1 MGASE
6 NGRAA
11 TGSSGTLGQ
20 AAGDVLQLVSF
31 RLGAEEY
38 GLETLKVQEIIRL
51 PDITRVPNSPQCI
64 KGVTNL
70 RGKVI
75 PVIGLRQRFGL
86 APRDQD
92 KETRVIVVEV
102 NGDIIGFEVDSVSEV
117 LRIPMSTVEPPPRL
131 SKRNNEYI
139 SGVAKIENRL
149 LLLLNVNRL
158 ISETDAKAAPGAS
171 AAAMASLQPM
181 ADAPSAISATV
192 AAGTP
197 QEEALVS

>member
-1 MGASE
+1 MGDSE

-11 TGSSGTLGQ
+11 TGNSGTPGQ

-31 RLGAEEY
+31 RLDAEEY

-51 PDITRVPNSPQCI
+51 PDITRVPNSPQCV

-139 SGVAKIENRL
+139 SGVGKIENRL

-158 ISETDAKAAPGAS
+158 MSETEAKTTPGTSAGTIASAQPVAVAPGVN
-171 AAAMASLQPM
+171 
-181 ADAPSAISATV
+181 ATV
-192 AAGTP
+192 AAGAP
-197 QEEALVS
+197 REEALVS